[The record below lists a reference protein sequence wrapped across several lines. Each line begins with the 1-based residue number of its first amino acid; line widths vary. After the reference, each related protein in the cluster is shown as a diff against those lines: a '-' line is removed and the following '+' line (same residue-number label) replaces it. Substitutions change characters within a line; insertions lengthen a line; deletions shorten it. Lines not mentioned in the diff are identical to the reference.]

1 MVSDSKRNPG
11 HIISSSIFL
20 QRGQFIE
27 FQIRF
32 TYNIFLPKKKK
43 LSAKIILTNQNCS
56 FCQIPNTNVIFLT
69 HKRIYMYI
77 LQYPVLLVFNYS
89 PLSIKYTL
97 IKFIISCQ
105 KCFFFI
111 YFTVQI
117 WETHIP
123 ENDIDIN
130 TDSHVGITPPSY
142 NLEHSGMWCTLL

>member
-1 MVSDSKRNPG
+1 MLCQMVSDSKRNPG

-27 FQIRF
+27 FHIRF
-32 TYNIFLPKKKK
+32 TYNIFLPPQKK
-43 LSAKIILTNQNCS
+43 LSAKIILTNQNCA

-105 KCFFFI
+105 KCFFF
-111 YFTVQI
+111 
-117 WETHIP
+117 HLLHGS
-123 ENDIDIN
+123 DMRN
-130 TDSHVGITPPSY
+130 TYTGKLY
-142 NLEHSGMWCTLL
+142 RYL

>member
-1 MVSDSKRNPG
+1 MVSDSKRNPD

-27 FQIRF
+27 FHIRF
-32 TYNIFLPKKKK
+32 TYDIFLPKKK
-43 LSAKIILTNQNCS
+43 LSAKISSMSVKNLILTNQNCA

-77 LQYPVLLVFNYS
+77 LQYPVLLVFSYS

-105 KCFFFI
+105 KCFFFSFTSRFRYEKHI
-111 YFTVQI
+111 YRKI
-117 WETHIP
+117 I
-123 ENDIDIN
+123 
-130 TDSHVGITPPSY
+130 
-142 NLEHSGMWCTLL
+142 

>member
-1 MVSDSKRNPG
+1 MVSDSKRNPD

-27 FQIRF
+27 FHIRF
-32 TYNIFLPKKKK
+32 TYDIFLPKKK
-43 LSAKIILTNQNCS
+43 LSAKISSMSVRKFDLTNQNCA

-105 KCFFFI
+105 KCFFF
-111 YFTVQI
+111 
-117 WETHIP
+117 HLLHGS
-123 ENDIDIN
+123 DMRN
-130 TDSHVGITPPSY
+130 TYTGKLY
-142 NLEHSGMWCTLL
+142 RYL

>member
-1 MVSDSKRNPG
+1 M
-11 HIISSSIFL
+11 IYF
-20 QRGQFIE
+20 
-27 FQIRF
+27 
-32 TYNIFLPKKKK
+32 YPKKNCQRKFHPCQWEN
-43 LSAKIILTNQNCS
+43 LILTNQNCA

-105 KCFFFI
+105 KCFFFSFTSRFRYEKHI
-111 YFTVQI
+111 YRKII
-117 WETHIP
+117 WILV
-123 ENDIDIN
+123 N
-130 TDSHVGITPPSY
+130 TDSHVGVTPPSY